1 MSSSGASSRGSSPRG
16 RDAPRRPRLP
26 LLSHLLDSGSATPDG
41 AAANPSEALGILREA
56 VRRDLE
62 ALLNARRRRLRP
74 DPGLTEVASSIVG
87 YGIPDATSGA
97 FAIDEARE
105 ALVRDVELTIR
116 RFEPRLTNV
125 VVTLLPDTDSF
136 GRSLRMKV
144 DAVLRA
150 DPLPEPVTFETL
162 LEPVTRDVDVRET

>member
-1 MSSSGASSRGSSPRG
+1 MSSAGSSSRG
-16 RDAPRRPRLP
+16 RDGPRRPRLP
-26 LLSHLLDSGSATPDG
+26 LFSHLLESGAGTQDATS
-41 AAANPSEALGILREA
+41 ANPSEALGILREA

-62 ALLNARRRRLRP
+62 ALLNARRRRLP
-74 DPGLTEVASSIVG
+74 SDPGLTEVVSSIAG

-97 FAIDEARE
+97 YAVEEARE

-125 VVTLLPDTDSF
+125 VVTMLPDTDSF

-144 DAVLRA
+144 DAVLRV

-162 LEPVTRDVDVRET
+162 LEPVSRDVDVRET